1 MAKASDKQG
10 ILIQNLVDAGF
21 DSQTVWACLC
31 LVEEGRQAQLLRI
44 LAHQK
49 DALLDTVHQ
58 SQRQIDCLDFL
69 VYQIKRGNVF

>member
-21 DSQTVWACLC
+21 DSHTVWACLC

-44 LAHQK
+44 LAQQK

>member
-44 LAHQK
+44 LAPKLMEIIHK
-49 DALLDTVHQ
+49 
-58 SQRQIDCLDFL
+58 
-69 VYQIKRGNVF
+69 

>member
-10 ILIQNLVDAGF
+10 ILIQNLVDAGC

-31 LVEEGRQAQLLRI
+31 LVEEERQAQLLRI
-44 LAHQK
+44 LAQQK